1 MSVRPIR
8 EMHADL
14 VNPQMSAPVV
24 LVMVNLDVT
33 ETADVTIPIFSASR
47 KMKLI
52 NASYVHESAAT
63 AATTYTALL
72 QNDTGSVAMST
83 ALDIKALGA
92 GADSLFAGVP
102 TNNDAVLEI
111 GEVLEIIFN
120 ETGGTVTAPDRVGIM
135 LEFQL
140 LT

>member
-1 MSVRPIR
+1 MSARPIR
-8 EMHADL
+8 EMHKDI

-24 LVMVNLDVT
+24 VALVTIDVA
-33 ETADVTIPIFSASR
+33 ETADVTVAVFSASR

-63 AATTYTALL
+63 AATSYTVLL

-92 GADSLFAGVP
+92 GADSLFAGIP
-102 TNNDAVLEI
+102 TNNDAVLEV
-111 GEVLEIIFN
+111 GEILELVFN

>member
-1 MSVRPIR
+1 MSLRPIR

-24 LVMVNLDVT
+24 VVCVNIDVT
-33 ETADVTIPIFSASR
+33 ETADVTVALFSASR
-47 KMKLI
+47 KVKLTK
-52 NASYVHESAAT
+52 ASYVHEAAAT

-102 TNNDAVLEI
+102 TDLDAVLEI
-111 GEVLEIIFN
+111 GEILEIVFN
-120 ETGGTVTAPDRVGIM
+120 ETGGTVTAPGRVGLM